1 MSHTP
6 TAPAGRWRAL
16 RRFAVDFTPLRQSRD
31 WRLLFIGQAVSSMGE
46 QVRVVVIPYLVF
58 LITHSSFIVGL
69 VSLSQFIPTMLLAL
83 VGGTLA
89 DRVDRRR
96 LLIVTQA
103 VTVAVSV
110 PLMLAAWRGLPPLWL
125 IFVVMPA
132 ATGISAVAAPAAR
145 AVEPRLVGR
154 EQLANAM
161 ALDQVT
167 WNLSAVLAPVLGGV
181 LIAKLGVGPALV
193 FNVAALAARLL
204 LLFPLSPLPPE
215 LGQGPLKSGVESVK
229 EGFTYLKDKP
239 ALLST
244 FLIDI
249 NAMVFGFPSALMPAL
264 ATQVF
269 KVGAGGL
276 GFLYAAPA
284 AGALAGSVVTGWVNH
299 VRRQGRAVVIAVC
312 IWGVAIAAFGLL
324 THSFLLALLMLA
336 IAGGADMFSA
346 VFRQTIL
353 QLSVPDRLRGR
364 LSAVH
369 FLVVTSG
376 PRLGDVEAGS
386 VAALTSTQFSVVSG
400 GVGSVIGALVIAAAI
415 PAFWRYDVLTSR
427 ETLDAQAEDTAAA
440 SPAAPPTEQT
450 PTAG

>member
-1 MSHTP
+1 
-6 TAPAGRWRAL
+6 
-16 RRFAVDFTPLRQSRD
+16 
-31 WRLLFIGQAVSSMGE
+31 
-46 QVRVVVIPYLVF
+46 
-58 LITHSSFIVGL
+58 
-69 VSLSQFIPTMLLAL
+69 
-83 VGGTLA
+83 
-89 DRVDRRR
+89 
-96 LLIVTQA
+96 
-103 VTVAVSV
+103 
-110 PLMLAAWRGLPPLWL
+110 
-125 IFVVMPA
+125 
-132 ATGISAVAAPAAR
+132 VAAPAAR

-167 WNLSAVLAPVLGGV
+167 WNLSAVLAPVLGGI
-181 LIAKLGVGPALV
+181 LIAKLGVGPALI
-193 FNVAALAARLL
+193 FNVSALAARLL
-204 LLFPLSPLPPE
+204 LLVPLAPLPPE
-215 LGQGPLKSGVESVK
+215 IGEGPRKSGIASVV

-284 AGALAGSVVTGWVNH
+284 AGALAGSIVTGWVNH

-312 IWGVAIAAFGLL
+312 IWGGAIAAFGLL
-324 THSFLLALLMLA
+324 TRNFVLALLMLA

-400 GVGSVIGALVIAAAI
+400 GVGAVIGAVIIAAAI
-415 PAFWRYDVLTSR
+415 PAFWAYDVLTSR
-427 ETLDAQAEDTAAA
+427 ETLSAQEEDAAA
-440 SPAAPPTEQT
+440 GASLTEETPAAR
-450 PTAG
+450 

>member
-1 MSHTP
+1 
-6 TAPAGRWRAL
+6 
-16 RRFAVDFTPLRQSRD
+16 
-31 WRLLFIGQAVSSMGE
+31 MGE
-46 QVRVVVIPYLVF
+46 QVRVVAIPFIVF
-58 LITHSSFIVGL
+58 KITQSSFMVGL
-69 VSLSQFIPTMLLAL
+69 VSLAQFIPTLILAM

-89 DRVDRRR
+89 DRMDRRR

-103 VTVAVSV
+103 LEVAVSAV
-110 PLMLAAWRGLPPLWL
+110 LMLATLRALPPLWL
-125 IFVVMPA
+125 VFVVMAA
-132 ATGISAVAAPAAR
+132 ATGVTALAAPAAR

-193 FNVAALAARLL
+193 FNVGALAARLVL
-204 LLFPLSPLPPE
+204 LVPLSPLPPE
-215 LGQGPLKSGVESVK
+215 PGEGPLKSGIESVK
-229 EGFTYLKDKP
+229 EGFAYLKDKP
-239 ALLST
+239 ALIST

-249 NAMVFGFPSALMPAL
+249 NAMIFGFPSALMPAL
-264 ATQVF
+264 ALKVF

-284 AGALAGSVVTGWVNH
+284 AGALASSVVTGWVNS

-312 IWGVAIAAFGLL
+312 IWGLALAAFGLF
-324 THSFLLALLMLA
+324 THHFVLALLMLA
-336 IAGGADMFSA
+336 VAGGADMFSA

-353 QLSVPDRLRGR
+353 QMSIPDRLRGR

-376 PRLGDVEAGS
+376 PRLGDMEAGS

-400 GVGSVIGALVIAAAI
+400 GVGSVIGALVIAAAF
-415 PAFWRYDVLTSR
+415 PAFWRYDASTSTMG
-427 ETLDAQAEDTAAA
+427 EEEAVSGEPPAEEPSAA
-440 SPAAPPTEQT
+440 
-450 PTAG
+450 G